1 MALLITSL
9 PLHSNIPICSFS
21 IVPVVA
27 LSLLL
32 DPLPVMTSPI
42 SPDID
47 VSPSNRPVFPL
58 TLSPKID
65 LQGEFDERSP

>member
-9 PLHSNIPICSFS
+9 PLHSNIPICSLS

-32 DPLPVMTSPI
+32 DPLPVMTLLI
-42 SPDID
+42 NPDID
-47 VSPSNRPVFPL
+47 VSPSKEVIAQFFP
-58 TLSPKID
+58 
-65 LQGEFDERSP
+65 